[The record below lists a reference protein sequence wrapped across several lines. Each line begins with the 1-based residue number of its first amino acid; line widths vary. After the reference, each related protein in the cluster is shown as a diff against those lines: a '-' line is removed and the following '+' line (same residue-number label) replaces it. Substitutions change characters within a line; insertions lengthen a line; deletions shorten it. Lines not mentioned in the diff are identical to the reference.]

1 MRAYWKNVSS
11 VFSGTLLAQSIPI
24 LGSLVITR
32 IFSPEGFGEFSTWL
46 ALVSFISVVVTLR
59 LENTLP
65 IVTDGQSR
73 KEAVFIILVTTL
85 FVTTLLTA
93 CLFASYFL
101 FEIREFLPK
110 RTTLLVL
117 APPAIVF
124 VALNQVWQ
132 TWAAVDGSYKKLNI
146 MRLVQALTTVLIQII
161 AGLEYPSAFSLVLG
175 FVLASVIS
183 FTVAF
188 RMMPHFGDHEYCSN
202 IEYSQFFKKNKKFF
216 LYALPAD
223 AISTAV
229 SQLPLL
235 VIFHRFGSETAGF
248 LALTIRVL
256 GAPVGL
262 VGKAVLDVF
271 KRHAV
276 QSIREFGNCRELYL
290 KTLMVLF
297 AASVLMV
304 VCTVF
309 RAEEIFRLAFGA
321 EWTQSGRMAIWLLP
335 MFALGLIASPLS
347 YISYIVGKP
356 HIDLI
361 WQIALMITVVT
372 TLYSFASYRSTL
384 IGYGVGYAVMY
395 VAYIFMSY
403 RLSCCGDK

>member
-1 MRAYWKNVSS
+1 MSAYWKHVSS

-24 LGSLVITR
+24 VGSLVITR

-46 ALVSFISVVVTLR
+46 ALVSFVSVIVTLR

-65 IVTDGQSR
+65 ILTDGHSR
-73 KEAVFIILVTTL
+73 NEAVLIILVTTL
-85 FVTTLLTA
+85 LLTTLLTA
-93 CLFASYFL
+93 CLFGSYFL
-101 FEIREFLPK
+101 FEIREYLPK
-110 RTTLLVL
+110 KTALLLL

-132 TWAAVDGSYKKLNI
+132 TWAAVDGSYKKLI
-146 MRLVQALTTVLIQII
+146 TMRVVQALTTVLIQII

-175 FVLASVIS
+175 FALASVIS
-183 FTVAF
+183 FAVAL
-188 RMMPHFGDHEYCSN
+188 RMMPRLLDHRFFKKV
-202 IEYSQFFKKNKKFF
+202 EYSNFFKKNKKFY

-223 AISTAV
+223 VINTAV
-229 SQLPLL
+229 SQLPLI
-235 VIFHRFGSETAGF
+235 VIFHRFGSETAGY

-276 QSIREFGNCRELYL
+276 ESIREIGNCRELYL
-290 KTLMVLF
+290 KTFIVLVI
-297 AASVLMV
+297 ASILMV

-309 RAEEIFRLAFGA
+309 QAEEIFNLAFGA
-321 EWTQSGRMAIWLLP
+321 EWTKSGQMAIWLLP

-347 YISYIVGKP
+347 YISYLVGKP
-356 HIDLI
+356 HIDFM
-361 WQIALMITVVT
+361 WQIILLVTVVT
-372 TLYSFASYRSTL
+372 TLYSFSSYKSTL
-384 IGYGVGYAVMY
+384 IGYGAGYALMYVGY
-395 VAYIFMSY
+395 IFISY
-403 RLSCCGDK
+403 RFSCGGE